1 MKLDNNGLG
10 PVAGTKIAK
19 ALLGSAKLSKAEGKP
34 SNLHTV
40 FCGRNRL
47 QDEAQEGRLKA
58 LKEEHGSLEAKLEE
72 LKLRDPE
79 SEEIKLIEKKL
90 ASRPCADW
98 WAEAFAAHGTLV
110 DVRMPQNGIG
120 MRGIT
125 ALALGLA
132 KCPDLRYLDLQ
143 DNAFTAVDAAPED
156 NASAVKAWAQALP
169 SWPQLRVLNVAS
181 CVLSSDGEIPH
192 ILEVLASGSN
202 PKLHTLQLQTND
214 LETETFA
221 FLAKNISAHLSSIML
236 LELEEDGLEGGDELE
251 VIRDGLKK
259 RGGKCKLFVDDEDVF
274 EEEEVDE
281 GKEEVTPSEPKQA
294 DKEADALADL
304 MGKVQIK

>member
-19 ALLGSAKLSKAEGKP
+19 ALLASAKLGNAEGKR
-34 SNLHTV
+34 SKLHTV
-40 FCGRNRL
+40 YCGRNRL

-72 LKLRDPE
+72 LRLREPDG
-79 SEEIKLIEKKL
+79 EEIKLIEKKL

-120 MRGIT
+120 MNGIT
-125 ALALGLA
+125 GLALGLA
-132 KCPDLRYLDLQ
+132 KCHELRHLDLQ
-143 DNAFTAVDAAPED
+143 DNAFTAVEGTAED

-169 SWPQLRVLNVAS
+169 SWPELRVLNIAS
-181 CVLSSDGEIPH
+181 CVLSSEGEVPH
-192 ILEVLASGSN
+192 IIQVLASGSN

-221 FLAKNISAHLSSIML
+221 FLAKNISGHLSSIML

-251 VIRDGLKK
+251 AIRDGLKA
-259 RGGKCKLFVDDEDVF
+259 RGGKCRLFVDDEDVF
-274 EEEEVDE
+274 EEEAADE
-281 GKEEVTPSEPKQA
+281 ENVAST
-294 DKEADALADL
+294 DKEADSLADL
-304 MGKVQIK
+304 LAKVQIK